1 MIYRVFAVLAFIVV
15 IVGTFVLGGQQSETT
30 ASTTIE
36 EPLRDPGYAARSAR
50 LVQTGPDGRPLYTLE
65 ADVIR
70 QQPDK
75 DTVELSQ
82 AKLGYRDVNGN
93 LWTARGERGEV
104 GQNTGVVELSGSVH
118 VAGLLPGSQQPAE
131 IATDRLSFDT
141 HTSIVN
147 TRAPVTLT
155 LPGQLIRATGLHATL
170 NDGRVQLESRVRG
183 MALTSRNRGPR
194 S

>member
-15 IVGTFVLGGQQSETT
+15 IVGTVVLGGQQSET
-30 ASTTIE
+30 APPTIE
-36 EPLRDPGYAARSAR
+36 EPLRDPGYAARDAR
-50 LVQTGPDGRPLYTLE
+50 LIQTGPDGHPLYTLD

-82 AKLGYRDVNGN
+82 AKLGFHDTTGN
-93 LWTARGERGEV
+93 LWTARGEHGEV

-131 IATDRLSFDT
+131 ITTDRLSFDT
-141 HTSIVN
+141 QTSIVN

-155 LPGQLIRATGLHATL
+155 LPGQLIKATGLHATL
-170 NDGRVQLESRVRG
+170 KDGRVQLESRVRG
-183 MALTSRNRGPR
+183 TALTSRNQGPR